1 MVPVESSDR
10 ERYIRLVEAR
20 PDINGR
26 YEHIRRLDP
35 NAGDGCFSL
44 VFSARDRDTNQMV
57 CLKFYDPTKGDMY
70 RMNCFQRESDI
81 LSSLSDEPD
90 ILPLVQP
97 CSELRVEVA
106 TQDGPLHLPPLR
118 YFVTPLAWSDAKR
131 YIYSP
136 RNRPLRSLW
145 VFRAMCRAVQRI
157 HRLDICH
164 RDLKPSNF
172 LFLDRHNVVLAD
184 FGTARRLDESGSP
197 MLEEYG
203 IMPRGDIRYT
213 APEMFCGLDV
223 DPQYFYG
230 ADLFSLGAILFE
242 MFTGSILTDSIYG
255 PSFVRE
261 LAGVFRVMKPEE
273 RRSVYHTLIPAI
285 AATTPLPSL
294 RDLTDA
300 IPGAILERLDRL
312 YRDLASL
319 DCRRRCKDFAQVFA
333 EINICVGRLLAGRK
347 PYEWMRKRKWTY
359 RAAVK
364 QAQASAVE
372 TEWEE

>member
-1 MVPVESSDR
+1 MVAAESSER
-10 ERYIRLVEAR
+10 EPYIRLIETR

-35 NAGDGCFSL
+35 NAGDGYFSL

-57 CLKFYDPTKGDMY
+57 CLKFYDPTKSDMY
-70 RMNCFQRESDI
+70 RVNCFQRESDI
-81 LSSLSDEPD
+81 LSSLSGQPD

-106 TQDGPLHLPPLR
+106 TQDGPLHLPLR
-118 YFVTPLAWSDAKR
+118 YLVTPLARSDVKR

-136 RNRPLRSLW
+136 RNRTLRSLV

-157 HRLDICH
+157 HQLDICH
-164 RDLKPSNF
+164 RDLKPANF
-172 LFLDRHNVVLAD
+172 LFLDRNSVVLGD
-184 FGTARRLDESGSP
+184 FGTARRLDESASP

-203 IMPRGDIRYT
+203 IMPRGDKRYT

-255 PSFVRE
+255 PSFVRD
-261 LAGVFRVMKPEE
+261 LAGVFTVVRPEE
-273 RRSVYHTLIPAI
+273 RRSLYHTLIPAI
-285 AATTPLPSL
+285 AAARPLPSL

-300 IPGAILERLDRL
+300 IPGAILHRLDRL
-312 YRDLASL
+312 YKDLADL
-319 DCRRRCKDFAQVFA
+319 DCRRRCKSFSQVFA
-333 EINICVGRLLAGRK
+333 EIDICVGKLLVGRK
-347 PYEWMRKRKWTY
+347 RYEWMRKRKWTY

-372 TEWEE
+372 TEREE